1 MANVSV
7 KKGVMDR
14 KIVSIS
20 SKRQITI
27 PQKFFNL
34 LGFGTEAEC
43 IIRGNELVICPVK
56 PVSGGEFAEQ
66 ILADL
71 VSQGLSGEE
80 LLGAFKEAQKKIRP
94 AVEAMLVDA
103 EKVATG
109 EVEFV
114 TYDDVF
120 RSED

>member
-1 MANVSV
+1 M
-7 KKGVMDR
+7 
-14 KIVSIS
+14 
-20 SKRQITI
+20 
-27 PQKFFNL
+27 
-34 LGFGTEAEC
+34 
-43 IIRGNELVICPVK
+43 
-56 PVSGGEFAEQ
+56 
-66 ILADL
+66 
-71 VSQGLSGEE
+71 
-80 LLGAFKEAQKKIRP
+80 GAFKEAQKKIRP